1 MREFGSR
8 VLRVRGL
15 ETPLSMSE
23 RLVPPGTGL
32 RRLLYWLPV
41 LCCGSVAQ
49 AQEGS
54 GAATSRATP
63 MAQATARVAA
73 IRVDGRLE
81 DAEWGAVP
89 VASGFVQRQP
99 LEGRP
104 AVHQTEVRVAYDDQA
119 IYVAARLYDPEPQTI
134 ARQVVRR
141 DEEGQFDYFAVEF
154 DPNLD
159 RRTGY
164 RFRVSASNVQRDEY
178 LFDDNERDAAWD
190 AVWESAVQID
200 SLGWTVEIRIPL
212 SQLRYRASRDPQ
224 AWGVN
229 FFRRRLRSNEESHF
243 ALISQLQRGH
253 VSQYGLL
260 SGMQILRAPRRIEIR
275 PYALSN
281 LTREATQVGPYAT
294 GANLGWRGG
303 VDVRYGLGSQ
313 FTLDATIN
321 PDFGQVEADP
331 AVINLSAFET
341 FFEERRPFFVEDAKI
356 FDFTLSGGR
365 NRVFYSRRIGRSP
378 QGAAPSGASYVDA
391 PDAATILGAVK
402 LTGRT
407 NSGLSVGALAAVT
420 RGEYGRAYVDGG
432 SVRYL
437 AEPRTLFGVTRLKQ
451 DYNGG
456 ASTVGAIATVLS
468 RALPEDGSFDHL
480 PDLALGGGFDWEHQW
495 SDRTWAFFGYL
506 AGSYV
511 QGDSVAMIRLQRSSV
526 HYFQRPD
533 ALRLR
538 VDSTA
543 RRMAGYDWRM
553 TLEKRRGD
561 HWTGSV
567 WLAQVSPGFE
577 INDLGFSSRQEVL
590 DGGARISYREIRPG
604 RYLRS
609 YGVTFS
615 TFHNYSHDLLEN
627 IGSAESW
634 ARSHV
639 SGSFSLNGNFQF
651 LNYWRLEAN
660 LSLEPERMD
669 RTATRGGPLMRRPRS
684 VNGRL
689 GLDSDPRK
697 VVTVSPNVSFERSA
711 EGDDQRFG
719 VNLDVGVRPSA
730 LLSVSFSPAWSYN
743 FTGAQYVATTS
754 VLPYAPTFGRRYL
767 FGELHRRE
775 LSLSTR
781 INAAF
786 SPTLSF
792 QLYVQPLLSAGD
804 FTVYKQLL
812 EPASFSFD
820 KFAEGTYAAAGGAP
834 GCSGGRTCSDA
845 SGRRYID
852 FDGDGVS
859 DYSFSERD
867 FNVRSLRG
875 NAVLRWEY
883 RPGSTL
889 FLVWQRRQVDEV
901 GIGDFDFR
909 RDAAAML
916 RAPFENVFMVKARYR
931 IGL

>member
-1 MREFGSR
+1 M
-8 VLRVRGL
+8 
-15 ETPLSMSE
+15 P
-23 RLVPPGTGL
+23 RLAKIV
-32 RRLLYWLPV
+32 
-41 LCCGSVAQ
+41 
-49 AQEGS
+49 
-54 GAATSRATP
+54 
-63 MAQATARVAA
+63 
-73 IRVDGRLE
+73 VDGRLE
-81 DAEWGAVP
+81 DSEWGAIP

-104 AVHQTEVRVAYDDQA
+104 AVHQTDVRVAFDDQA
-119 IYVAARLYDPEPQTI
+119 IYVAARLYDPEPSTI

-141 DEEGQFDYFAVEF
+141 DEEGQFDYFAVEL

-178 LFDDNERDAAWD
+178 LFDDNQRDAAWD

-212 SQLRYRASRDPQ
+212 SQLRYQASQEPQ
-224 AWGVN
+224 VWGVN

-260 SGMQILRAPRRIEIR
+260 NGVRVARAPRRMEVR
-275 PYALSN
+275 PYG
-281 LTREATQVGPYAT
+281 LTKLLRDVADGSPFAA
-294 GANLGWRGG
+294 GASLGWQGG
-303 VDVRYGLGSQ
+303 VDFRYGLGSQ
-313 FTLDATIN
+313 FTLDVTVN

-356 FDFTLSGGR
+356 FDFSLSGGR

-378 QGAAPSGASYVDA
+378 QGGAPSGASFVDS
-391 PDAATILGAVK
+391 PDAATIVGAAKV
-402 LTGRT
+402 TGRT
-407 NSGLSVGALAAVT
+407 VTGLSVGALAAVT
-420 RGEYGRAYVDGG
+420 RGEYGRAWLNGT

-437 AEPRTLFGVTRLKQ
+437 AEPRTVHGVVRLKQ

-456 ASTVGAIATVLS
+456 ASTVGAIATVLQRS
-468 RALPEDGSFDHL
+468 LPPDGSFNHL
-480 PDLALGGGFDWEHQW
+480 PNLALGGGFDWEHQW

-511 QGDSVAMIRLQRSSV
+511 QGDSTALIRLQRSSV

-553 TLEKRRGD
+553 TLEKRRGNR
-561 HWTGSV
+561 WTGSV
-567 WLAQVSPGFE
+567 WLAEVSPGFE

-590 DGGARISYREIRPG
+590 DGGARISYREIEPG
-604 RYLRS
+604 RFLRS
-609 YGVTFS
+609 YGVTLS

-627 IGSAESW
+627 IGSKSSW

-639 SGSFSLNGNFQF
+639 NGSFSLNANAQL
-651 LNYWRLEAN
+651 LNYWRVEAN
-660 LSLEPERMD
+660 LTVEPERMD
-669 RTATRGGPLMRRPRS
+669 RTATRGGPLVRRPPA
-684 VNGRL
+684 VNGRV
-689 GLDSDPRK
+689 GLDSDSRK
-697 VVTVSPNVSFERSA
+697 ALTIGPTISFETSA
-711 EGDDQRFG
+711 EGDDRRFG
-719 VNLDVGVRPSA
+719 IEMDLGLRPS
-730 LLSVSFSPAWSYN
+730 SMVSISLKPQWSHN
-743 FTGAQYVATTS
+743 FTGAQYVATTA
-754 VLPYAPTFGRRYL
+754 VLPYAPTFGGRYL

-775 LSLSTR
+775 LSLATR

-786 SPTLSF
+786 SPTLSL

-804 FTVYKQLL
+804 YTLYKQLL

-820 KFAEGTYAAAGGAP
+820 RFAEGTFSATSGTVR
-834 GCSGGRTCSDA
+834 CTGGRTCSD
-845 SGRRYID
+845 SNGVRYVD
-852 FDGDGVS
+852 FDGDGSS
-859 DYSFSERD
+859 DYSFAERD

-875 NAVLRWEY
+875 NAVLRWEF

-889 FLVWQRRQVDEV
+889 FLVWQRRQVDEAR
-901 GIGDFDFR
+901 IGDFDFR
-909 RDAAAML
+909 RDATAML
-916 RAPFENVFMVKARYR
+916 RAPFENVFMVKARYWL
-931 IGL
+931 GF